1 MFRSLEHKGAIEYGR
16 YDGHHER
23 DVGAI
28 LVKQLVPDDVAVGDP
43 LRELGELAVSA
54 GAVVFEKFITERPR
68 PVAATF
74 IGKGKA
80 EELAARVSS
89 TGASLVIVDHALSP
103 IQERNLEQLLCCRV
117 LDRTGLIL
125 DIFALRATT
134 SEGKLQVELA
144 QLRHLSTRLVRGWT
158 HLERQKGGIGLRG
171 PGETQLETDRRLI
184 GMRIKTLTRRLGKVE
199 SQRRLRRRSRHRTP
213 IPTVSL
219 VGYTNAGKS
228 SLFNRLTGAEVF
240 AADQMFATLDP
251 TMRRL
256 EIPGLGPV
264 VLSDTV
270 GFVRDLPHNLV
281 AAFHSTLEEVASAS
295 CLLLV
300 NDVSDPDH
308 EVLADAV
315 VGVLEEIGAADVPRI
330 LVHNKIDLDGGYAP
344 SGVCRRGF
352 PGRVRVSATTG
363 EGTDDLMSSLAAL
376 LGVDHRHCEIRVLP
390 CGGALRAQLY
400 RRCEVT
406 AESFDESGASMLRL
420 VMSPEDHGWLE
431 SKGEFRGQWDYVE

>member
-1 MFRSLEHKGAIEYGR
+1 MFRSLEHKGAILPGSPDGEYG
-16 YDGHHER
+16 GH
-23 DVGAI
+23 GAI
-28 LVKQLVPDDVAVGDP
+28 LVKQLAPGLATDDEH

-54 GAVVFEKFITERPR
+54 GAVVIEQFVTERSR

-80 EELAARVSS
+80 QELADRVAS
-89 TGASLVIVDHALSP
+89 TNASLVIVDHALTP

-184 GMRIKTLTRRLGKVE
+184 GIRIKTLTRRLEKVE
-199 SQRRLRRRSRHRTP
+199 AQRRLRRRSRHRTP

-256 EIPGLGPV
+256 VVPGLGPV

-300 NDVSDPDH
+300 NDVSDPNR
-308 EVLADAV
+308 EALSDAV
-315 VGVLEEIGAADVPRI
+315 IGVLEEIGAADVPRI
-330 LVHNKIDLDGGYAP
+330 LVQNKTDLDGGCSP
-344 SGVCRRGF
+344 SGMCRRDS
-352 PGRVRVSATTG
+352 PDRVRVSARTG
-363 EGTDDLMSSLAAL
+363 EGLADLLSSIAAL
-376 LGVDHRHCEIRVLP
+376 LGADHRHCAIRVLP

-406 AESFDESGASMLRL
+406 EESFDESGASMIRL
-420 VMSPEDHGWLE
+420 VMSPQDHGWLE
-431 SKGEFRGQWDYVE
+431 SRREFKGQWDYVE